1 MKKLVMFAVMGL
13 VLSATAFA
21 EVMVLQDGKT
31 MSFKDN
37 SQIVVSGKTASRI
50 LYNGVLL
57 IIPANIRVSVQRRDG
72 KVLISG
78 NDMKDVE
85 VVGKEISSK
94 GYGVVSVDP
103 ITKEV
108 VVVEGNVKIKNAG
121 KGSPQS
127 ASIEDF
133 PGISKYLNEV
143 ATQQANQDVERQ
155 NMSQST
161 VSGN

>member
-13 VLSATAFA
+13 VLSASAFA

-57 IIPANIRVSVQRRDG
+57 IIPANITVSVQRRDK
-72 KVLISG
+72 KVIISG
-78 NDMKDVE
+78 NDMQDVE
-85 VVGKEISSK
+85 VFGKEISSK
-94 GYGVVSVDP
+94 GYGAVSVDP
-103 ITKEV
+103 VTKEIV
-108 VVVEGNVKIKNAG
+108 VLEGDVKIRKAG
-121 KGSPQS
+121 NGTPRS
-127 ASIEDF
+127 ATIEDF

-143 ATQQANQDVERQ
+143 ATQQANQDVERATL
-155 NMSQST
+155 SQSST
-161 VSGN
+161 TGN